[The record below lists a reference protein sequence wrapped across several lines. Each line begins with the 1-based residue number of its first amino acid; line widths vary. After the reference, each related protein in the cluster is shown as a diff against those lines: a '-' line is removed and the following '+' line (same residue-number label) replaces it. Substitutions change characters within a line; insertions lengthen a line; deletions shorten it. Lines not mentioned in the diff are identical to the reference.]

1 MFFFVLIFFV
11 MIFAMI
17 FNSVYVMLYLD
28 PEASVRT
35 VVQIS
40 GHLFYIVGQNKFVL
54 YQH

>member
-1 MFFFVLIFFV
+1 
-11 MIFAMI
+11 MIFAYD
-17 FNSVYVMLYLD
+17 FQQRVCMLYLD